1 MGLLI
6 RKIMNLKSTG
16 PDMTL
21 SPFDILLAAIERGDL
36 LPGER
41 LQETRLAEQFGL
53 SRTPIREALHRLE
66 TLGLAE
72 PGPKRGLIVAS
83 ISYERLRQLFAVREG
98 LEKLAMQLAV
108 SAASDE
114 ELALLRSMVETEQT
128 LTDSKALHDHN
139 RLFHRQIYRSA
150 HNPYLNE
157 MLDNLRI
164 HLSLLRGTTYELSD
178 RTEEAKREHQAIVD
192 ALSRRDSAAAQE
204 AACEHIRNGYRA
216 RLAII
221 SQLER

>member
-1 MGLLI
+1 
-6 RKIMNLKSTG
+6 MNLKSTG

>member
-1 MGLLI
+1 
-6 RKIMNLKSTG
+6 MNLKSPASAVVQT
-16 PDMTL
+16 
-21 SPFDILLAAIERGDL
+21 PFEILIAAIERGEL

-41 LQETRLAEQFGL
+41 LQEIRLAEKFGI

-72 PGPKRGLIVAS
+72 PGAKRGLIVAS
-83 ISYERLRQLFAVREG
+83 ISYEKLRQLFAVREG
-98 LEKLAMQLAV
+98 LEKMAVQLAV
-108 SAASDE
+108 FAASDE
-114 ELALLRSMVETEQT
+114 EIALLQDMVNSEKT

-164 HLSLLRGTTYELSD
+164 HLSLLQGTTYALPD
-178 RTEEAKREHQAIVD
+178 RTEEAKQEHQAIVD
-192 ALSRRDSAAAQE
+192 ALARRDSQAAQD
-204 AACEHIRNGYRA
+204 AACEHVRNGYRA

-221 SQLER
+221 SQMEC

>member
-1 MGLLI
+1 M
-6 RKIMNLKSTG
+6 
-16 PDMTL
+16 
-21 SPFDILLAAIERGDL
+21 SPFEILLTAIERGEL

-41 LQETRLAEQFGL
+41 LQEIRLAEQFGL

-72 PGPKRGLIVAS
+72 PGPKRGLIVAR

-98 LEKLAMQLAV
+98 LEKLAMELAV
-108 SAASDE
+108 TAASDE
-114 ELALLRSMVETEQT
+114 EIALLQNMVNMEKT

-139 RLFHRQIYRSA
+139 RLFHRQIYRA
-150 HNPYLNE
+150 THNPYLNE

-164 HLSLLRGTTYELSD
+164 HLSLLRGTTYALSE
-178 RTEEAKREHQAIVD
+178 RSEEAKREHQAIVD
-192 ALSRRDSAAAQE
+192 ALARRDSAAAQE
-204 AACEHIRNGYRA
+204 AACAHIRNGYRA

-221 SQLER
+221 SQLEG

>member
-1 MGLLI
+1 M
-6 RKIMNLKSTG
+6 KSTG
-16 PDMTL
+16 RDAGLT
-21 SPFDILLAAIERGDL
+21 PFEILLSAIEEGEL

-72 PGPKRGLIVAS
+72 PGPQRGLIIAH
-83 ISYERLRQLFAVREG
+83 ISYERLRQLFSVREG
-98 LEKLAMQLAV
+98 LERLAMELAV

-114 ELALLRSMVETEQT
+114 ELALLQEMVNAEAA

-139 RLFHRQIYRSA
+139 RMFHRQIYRA
-150 HNPYLNE
+150 THNPYLNE

-164 HLSLLRGTTYELSD
+164 HLSLLRGTTYEQPE

-192 ALSRRDSAAAQE
+192 ALTRRDRVAAEE
-204 AACEHIRNGYRA
+204 AAITHIRSGYRA
-216 RLAII
+216 RLSLL
-221 SQLER
+221 SQRER

>member
-1 MGLLI
+1 MA
-6 RKIMNLKSTG
+6 
-16 PDMTL
+16 L
-21 SPFDILLAAIERGDL
+21 SPFDVLITAIEQGEL

-41 LQETRLAEQFGL
+41 LQEIRLAEKFGI

-72 PGPKRGLIVAS
+72 PGPARGLVVAKL
-83 ISYERLRQLFAVREG
+83 SYERLRQLFAVREG
-98 LEKLAMQLAV
+98 LERLAMQLAV

-114 ELALLRSMVETEQT
+114 EIALLQDMVNTECS

-139 RLFHRQIYRSA
+139 RLFHRQIYRST

-164 HLSLLRGTTYELSD
+164 HLSLLRGTTYAMPE

-192 ALSRRDSAAAQE
+192 ALSRRDSVAAQE
-204 AACEHIRNGYRA
+204 AGCEHIRNGYRA

-221 SQLER
+221 SQLEGSRHL

>member
-1 MGLLI
+1 
-6 RKIMNLKSTG
+6 
-16 PDMTL
+16 MTL
-21 SPFDILLAAIERGDL
+21 SPFEILIAAIEQGEL

-72 PGPKRGLIVAS
+72 PGPKRGLIVAR

-108 SAASDE
+108 AAASDE
-114 ELALLRSMVETEQT
+114 EIALLQQMVDTEQHI
-128 LTDSKALHDHN
+128 TDSKALHDHN
-139 RLFHRQIYRSA
+139 RMFHRQIYRST

-164 HLSLLRGTTYELSD
+164 HLSLLRGTTYALSD
-178 RTEEAKREHQAIVD
+178 RTEQAKQEHQAIVD

-221 SQLER
+221 SQLEK

>member
-1 MGLLI
+1 M
-6 RKIMNLKSTG
+6 KSTG
-16 PDMTL
+16 RDAGLT
-21 SPFDILLAAIERGDL
+21 PFDILLSAIEAGEL

-72 PGPKRGLIVAS
+72 PGPQRGLIIAH
-83 ISYERLRQLFAVREG
+83 ISYERLRQLFSVREG
-98 LEKLAMQLAV
+98 LERLAMELAV
-108 SAASDE
+108 NAASDE
-114 ELALLRSMVETEQT
+114 ELALLQEMVHTEAT

-139 RLFHRQIYRSA
+139 RMFHRQIYRA
-150 HNPYLNE
+150 THNPYLNE

-164 HLSLLRGTTYELSD
+164 HLSLLRGTTYEQPE

-192 ALSRRDSAAAQE
+192 ALMRRDRAAAEE
-204 AACEHIRNGYRA
+204 AAITHIRSGYRA
-216 RLAII
+216 RLSLL
-221 SQLER
+221 SQRER

>member
-1 MGLLI
+1 M
-6 RKIMNLKSTG
+6 KLKQNDESVT
-16 PDMTL
+16 T
-21 SPFDILLAAIERGDL
+21 SPFEVLIAAIEKGEL
-36 LPGER
+36 LPGQR
-41 LQETRLAEQFGL
+41 LQETRLAEQFGM

-72 PGPKRGLIVAS
+72 PGPQRGLIVAN

-108 SAASDE
+108 SSASDE
-114 ELALLRSMVETEQT
+114 EIALLQDLINAEQR

-139 RLFHRQIYRSA
+139 RQFHRQIYRST

-164 HLSLLRGTTYELSD
+164 HLSLLRGTTYALAE
-178 RTEEAKREHQAIVD
+178 RAEEAKQEHQAIVD
-192 ALSRRDSAAAQE
+192 ALARRDCAAAQE
-204 AACEHIRNGYRA
+204 AACQHIRNGYRA

-221 SQLER
+221 SQNER

>member
-1 MGLLI
+1 
-6 RKIMNLKSTG
+6 MNLKKTD
-16 PDMTL
+16 PTVTL
-21 SPFDILLAAIERGDL
+21 SPFDILITAIEQGEL

-72 PGPKRGLIVAS
+72 PGPKRGLIVAN

-108 SAASDE
+108 SSASDAE
-114 ELALLRSMVETEQT
+114 IALLQDMVNSEQT
-128 LTDSKALHDHN
+128 MTDSKALHDHN
-139 RLFHRQIYRSA
+139 RLFHRQIYRST

-164 HLSLLRGTTYELSD
+164 HLSLLRGTTYALAD
-178 RTEEAKREHQAIVD
+178 RAEEAKQEHQAIVN
-192 ALSRRDSAAAQE
+192 ALSRRDSDAAQE

-221 SQLER
+221 SQMEK

>member
-1 MGLLI
+1 M
-6 RKIMNLKSTG
+6 KLKQNDEIVT
-16 PDMTL
+16 M
-21 SPFDILLAAIERGDL
+21 SPFEVLIAAIEKGEL
-36 LPGER
+36 LPGQR
-41 LQETRLAEQFGL
+41 LQETRLAEQFGM

-72 PGPKRGLIVAS
+72 PGPQRGLIVAN

-108 SAASDE
+108 SSASDE
-114 ELALLRSMVETEQT
+114 EIALLQDLINAEQR

-139 RLFHRQIYRSA
+139 RQFHRQIYRST

-164 HLSLLRGTTYELSD
+164 HLSLLRGTTYALAE
-178 RTEEAKREHQAIVD
+178 RAEEAKQEHQAIVD
-192 ALSRRDSAAAQE
+192 ALARRDCAAAQE
-204 AACEHIRNGYRA
+204 AACQHIRNGYRA

-221 SQLER
+221 SQNER

>member
-1 MGLLI
+1 M
-6 RKIMNLKSTG
+6 
-16 PDMTL
+16 
-21 SPFDILLAAIERGDL
+21 SPFEVLIAAIEKGEL
-36 LPGER
+36 LPGQR

-72 PGPKRGLIVAS
+72 PGPQRGLVVAN

-108 SAASDE
+108 SSASDE
-114 ELALLRSMVETEQT
+114 EIALLQDLINAEQR

-139 RLFHRQIYRSA
+139 RQFHRQIYRST

-164 HLSLLRGTTYELSD
+164 HLSLLRGTTYALAE
-178 RTEEAKREHQAIVD
+178 RAEEAKQEHQAIVD
-192 ALSRRDSAAAQE
+192 ALARRDCAAAQE
-204 AACEHIRNGYRA
+204 AACQHIRNGYRA

-221 SQLER
+221 SQNER

>member
-1 MGLLI
+1 M
-6 RKIMNLKSTG
+6 
-16 PDMTL
+16 
-21 SPFDILLAAIERGDL
+21 SPFEILIAAIEKGEL

-72 PGPKRGLIVAS
+72 PGPKRGLIVAN

-98 LEKLAMQLAV
+98 LERIAIQLAV
-108 SAASDE
+108 AAASDE
-114 ELALLRSMVETEQT
+114 EIALLQNMVDAEQT
-128 LTDSKALHDHN
+128 LTDSQALHDHN
-139 RLFHRQIYRSA
+139 RLFHRQIYRST

-164 HLSLLRGTTYELSD
+164 HLSLLRGTTYALPE
-178 RTEEAKREHQAIVD
+178 RAEEAKNEHQAIVD
-192 ALSRRDSAAAQE
+192 ALARHDSLAAQE
-204 AACEHIRNGYRA
+204 AACQHIRNGYRA
-216 RLAII
+216 RLAIV
-221 SQLER
+221 SQLDQ

>member
-1 MGLLI
+1 
-6 RKIMNLKSTG
+6 
-16 PDMTL
+16 MTL
-21 SPFDILLAAIERGDL
+21 SPFEILIAAIEQGEL

-72 PGPKRGLIVAS
+72 PGPKRGLIVAR

-108 SAASDE
+108 AAASDE
-114 ELALLRSMVETEQT
+114 EIALLQQMVDTEQHI
-128 LTDSKALHDHN
+128 TDSKALHDHN
-139 RLFHRQIYRSA
+139 RMFHRQIYRST

-164 HLSLLRGTTYELSD
+164 HLSLLRGTTYALSD
-178 RTEEAKREHQAIVD
+178 RTEQAKQEHQAIVD
-192 ALSRRDSAAAQE
+192 ALSRRDSTAAQE

-221 SQLER
+221 SQLEK

>member
-1 MGLLI
+1 M
-6 RKIMNLKSTG
+6 KLKQNDESVT
-16 PDMTL
+16 T
-21 SPFDILLAAIERGDL
+21 SPFEVLIAAIEKGEL
-36 LPGER
+36 LPGQR
-41 LQETRLAEQFGL
+41 LQETRLAEQFGM

-72 PGPKRGLIVAS
+72 PGPQRGLIVAN

-108 SAASDE
+108 SSASDE
-114 ELALLRSMVETEQT
+114 EIALLQDLINAEQT

-139 RLFHRQIYRSA
+139 RQFHRQIYRST

-164 HLSLLRGTTYELSD
+164 HLSLLRGTTYALAE
-178 RTEEAKREHQAIVD
+178 RAEEAKQEHQAIVD
-192 ALSRRDSAAAQE
+192 ALARRDCAAAQE
-204 AACEHIRNGYRA
+204 AACQHIRNGYRA

-221 SQLER
+221 SQNER

>member
-1 MGLLI
+1 
-6 RKIMNLKSTG
+6 MNLKSDERG
-16 PDMTL
+16 VAL
-21 SPFDILLAAIERGDL
+21 SPFEILINAIECGEL

-41 LQETRLAEQFGL
+41 LQETRLAAQFGL

-72 PGPKRGLIVAS
+72 PGPKRGLIVAN

-98 LEKLAMQLAV
+98 LEKIAIQLAV

-114 ELALLRSMVETEQT
+114 EIALLQRMVEAEKK

-139 RLFHRQIYRSA
+139 RLFHRQIYRST

-164 HLSLLRGTTYELSD
+164 HLSLLRGTTYALSD
-178 RTEEAKREHQAIVD
+178 RVEEAKCEHQAMVE
-192 ALSRRDSAAAQE
+192 ALARRDANAAQE
-204 AACEHIRNGYRA
+204 AACQHIRNGYRA

-221 SQLER
+221 SQLDN

>member
-1 MGLLI
+1 M
-6 RKIMNLKSTG
+6 
-16 PDMTL
+16 
-21 SPFDILLAAIERGDL
+21 SPFEVLIAAIEKGEL
-36 LPGER
+36 LPGQR
-41 LQETRLAEQFGL
+41 LQETRLAEQFGM

-72 PGPKRGLIVAS
+72 PGPQRGLIVAN

-108 SAASDE
+108 SSASDE
-114 ELALLRSMVETEQT
+114 EIALLQDLINAEQR

-139 RLFHRQIYRSA
+139 RQFHRQIYRST

-164 HLSLLRGTTYELSD
+164 HLSLLRGTTYALAE
-178 RTEEAKREHQAIVD
+178 RAEEAKQEHQAIVD
-192 ALSRRDSAAAQE
+192 ALARRDCAAAQE
-204 AACEHIRNGYRA
+204 AACQHIRNGYRA

-221 SQLER
+221 SQNER

>member
-1 MGLLI
+1 
-6 RKIMNLKSTG
+6 MNLKSNEPT
-16 PDMTL
+16 MTL
-21 SPFDILLAAIERGDL
+21 SPFEILIAAIEQGEL

-72 PGPKRGLIVAS
+72 PGPKRGLIVAR

-108 SAASDE
+108 AAASDE
-114 ELALLRSMVETEQT
+114 EIALLQQMVDTEQHI
-128 LTDSKALHDHN
+128 TDSKALHDHN
-139 RLFHRQIYRSA
+139 RMFHRQIYRST

-164 HLSLLRGTTYELSD
+164 HLSLLRGTTYALSD
-178 RTEEAKREHQAIVD
+178 RTEQAKQEHQAIVD
-192 ALSRRDSAAAQE
+192 ALSRRDSTAAQE

-221 SQLER
+221 SQLEK

>member
-1 MGLLI
+1 
-6 RKIMNLKSTG
+6 MNLKQNDESVT
-16 PDMTL
+16 M
-21 SPFDILLAAIERGDL
+21 SPFEVLIAAIEKGEL
-36 LPGER
+36 LPGQR
-41 LQETRLAEQFGL
+41 LQETRLAEQFGM

-72 PGPKRGLIVAS
+72 PGPQRGLIVAN

-108 SAASDE
+108 SSASDE
-114 ELALLRSMVETEQT
+114 EIALLQDLINAEQR

-139 RLFHRQIYRSA
+139 RQFHRQIYRST

-164 HLSLLRGTTYELSD
+164 HLSLLRGTTYALAE
-178 RTEEAKREHQAIVD
+178 RAEEAKQEHQAIVD
-192 ALSRRDSAAAQE
+192 ALARRDCAAAQE
-204 AACEHIRNGYRA
+204 AACQHIRNGYRA

-221 SQLER
+221 SQNER